1 MSHISDQLSV
11 PSHCPLQNP
20 RKQSVHSN
28 TNRAWP
34 QCLTSVTNSQ
44 FHHIVHSKAPENNLS
59 TTMTHARRLSPS
71 HSCAQQFLSRLGQCS
86 PPHQDGTVSTPSP
99 CKHSTSPT
107 FLQDGN
113 DTANLVCTQLCSTG
127 TERDW
132 DGGSLHV
139 CHSLCVCVCVY
150 VCVCG
155 CGSVCVHVWL
165 WLCVCVCVCVCK
177 CACMH
182 ACMLHIV
189 IHVIHAYTILVMLTC
204 TLFVRCIN

>member
-1 MSHISDQLSV
+1 MDTHPKKYKLLLPTHPFPKVELYITIKCKNIYRVTNNDNRKKNHTHTHTRSV

-59 TTMTHARRLSPS
+59 TIMTHARRLSPS

-99 CKHSTSPT
+99 CKHKYLS
-107 FLQDGN
+107 
-113 DTANLVCTQLCSTG
+113 NLLTG
-127 TERDW
+127 W
-132 DGGSLHV
+132 Q
-139 CHSLCVCVCVY
+139 
-150 VCVCG
+150 
-155 CGSVCVHVWL
+155 
-165 WLCVCVCVCVCK
+165 
-177 CACMH
+177 
-182 ACMLHIV
+182 
-189 IHVIHAYTILVMLTC
+189 
-204 TLFVRCIN
+204 